1 MNLCSFLLASTTTTT
16 PMCSITCVNTTTSIT
31 SRIAFY
37 SFDSNTNDATG
48 VYPAGGIASPSYVA
62 GYVGSAIYFDA
73 ALLQRLSAPS
83 MSLDSRSFTIEFWF
97 WVSNSSSVNYAFFG
111 QMSVQNTGQQ
121 SLFIVSAAGTPYMGF
136 FNRDT
141 PGNGKLQDNVWYHGA
156 FVYDSSTDQQ
166 LIYIDGILNVQSV
179 AGLGA
184 YLGTSGPV
192 TIGGADIYGSL
203 GVPYLTG
210 AIDHLTVSTRAKSA
224 CEILNDATLA
234 AYFPFDGS
242 FADAG
247 PNFLSV
253 ASSGA
258 SLVSGFVRQALYLS
272 GSNSYF
278 QIIGLTG
285 LGRVNHPFSI
295 ALWIYPIVP
304 GVIAHV
310 HTGALG
316 KTLHRAVYGNEIH
329 SL

>member
-1 MNLCSFLLASTTTTT
+1 MSEEFLLASTTTTT
-16 PMCSITCVNTTTSIT
+16 PICSITCVNTTTST
-31 SRIAFY
+31 SARIAFY

-48 VYPAGGIASPSYVA
+48 IYSAGGIASPSYVL

-73 ALLQRLSAPS
+73 ALSERLSAPS

-97 WVSNSSSVNYAFFG
+97 WVSNSASADYAFFG
-111 QMSVQNTGQQ
+111 QMSVPNAGQEC
-121 SLFIVSAAGTPYMGF
+121 LFIVSATGTPYMGF
-136 FNRDT
+136 FNLDLT
-141 PGNGKLQDNVWYHGA
+141 GNGQFLDNVWYHGA
-156 FVYDSSTDQQ
+156 FVYDNSVGQQ
-166 LIYIDGILNVQSV
+166 RIYINGILNAQSGTG
-179 AGLGA
+179 AGA

-203 GVPYLTG
+203 GVPYFTG

-285 LGRVNHPFSI
+285 LGRANYSFSI

-310 HTGALG
+310 HSGALG
-316 KTLHRAVYGNEIH
+316 RPPSSTYLCR
-329 SL
+329 